1 MARDQL
7 DLRGK
12 TMTELMEMDKEAGNG
27 LSFFPE
33 FHTPESSQNRVNLLA
48 DRRQVRKE
56 MESRKATSQ

>member
-33 FHTPESSQNRVNLLA
+33 QSSIPLRSVLDQAVSCRNLLA
-48 DRRQVRKE
+48 DRR
-56 MESRKATSQ
+56 